1 MDFKK
6 YKHISFDLWL
16 TLIKS
21 NPDYKFKRSQLLAG
35 FFDIPFDA
43 HHINSIVKKHD
54 VQFNR
59 LTEITGRHIYQ
70 GHMWLII
77 LSELGC
83 NIEEIPQQRLQEFYQ
98 LQEKLFLEN
107 SPVLID
113 EESDKTLNKLT
124 AQGITINLLSNT
136 GFIEGR
142 LLRTVLA
149 GWGLDKYFS
158 FQLYSDETGFSKPGA
173 GAFESLFDH
182 IQKINAVNK
191 SEVLHIGDNKAA
203 DIIGAESFGLS
214 AALLLPNQKISML
227 INN

>member
-21 NPDYKFKRSQLLAG
+21 NPDYKLKRSQLLAE
-35 FFDIPFDA
+35 FFNIPFDA
-43 HHINSIVKKHD
+43 HHINSTVKKHD

-59 LTEITGRHIYQ
+59 MAEVTGRHIYQ

-77 LSELGC
+77 LSELDC
-83 NIEEIPQQRLQEFYQ
+83 NVEEMPPQRLQEFYW

-113 EESDKTLNKLT
+113 EESDKTLSTLT
-124 AQGITINLLSNT
+124 AHGITLNLLSNT

-149 GWGLDKYFS
+149 RWGLDKYFS
-158 FQLYSDETGFSKPGA
+158 FQLYSDEIGFSKPAA
-173 GAFESLFDH
+173 GAFKCLFDH

-191 SEVLHIGDNKAA
+191 PEVLHIGDNKTA
-203 DIIGAESFGLS
+203 DVAGAEKFGLS

>member
-21 NPDYKFKRSQLLAG
+21 NPDYKIKRSQLLAE

-43 HHINSIVKKHD
+43 NHINSTVRKHD
-54 VQFNR
+54 VLFNR
-59 LTEITGRHIYQ
+59 IAEITGRHIYQ

-77 LSELGC
+77 LGDLGC
-83 NIEEIPQQRLQEFYQ
+83 NVAEITQERLTEFYR

-107 SPVLID
+107 SPILID

-124 AQGITINLLSNT
+124 AHGITINLLSNT

-142 LLRTVLA
+142 LLRIVLA
-149 GWGLDKYFS
+149 GWGLEKYFS
-158 FQLYSDETGFSKPGA
+158 FQLYSDETGFSKPGPA
-173 GAFESLFDH
+173 AFESLFDN
-182 IQKINAVNK
+182 IQKINSVNR
-191 SEVLHIGDNKAA
+191 SEVLHIGDNKIA
-203 DIIGAESFGLS
+203 DVAGAEKFGLS